1 MDLRPTA
8 AIMIPG
14 AAGRQTRD
22 IADGFIPSAV
32 LDVPMPYPDCQ
43 RPTVSLVPVVF
54 AALLSG
60 SVMPSPTDSQTRLT
74 FVGELRDWTAK
85 QRCSLSWRPTATCQ
99 ASHAY
104 GCGRIV
110 AWVESY
116 RKRNRALL

>member
-14 AAGRQTRD
+14 TASRQPCD
-22 IADGFIPSAV
+22 IADGFMPSAV

-43 RPTVSLVPVVF
+43 RPTLSLVAVVF
-54 AALLSG
+54 AALFSG
-60 SVMPSPTDSQTRLT
+60 SVMPSPTDSLTRLT

-85 QRCSLSWRPTATCQ
+85 QRCSLWRPTATCQ
-99 ASHAY
+99 ASHAC

-116 RKRNRALL
+116 RKRNRDLL